1 MRAPSLN
8 LEDPVAKRRELLALA
23 EQVPG
28 AWIGMKVAALLLL
41 VEGQRPG
48 WIAEIL
54 GLTRMS
60 LCRWIHSVNEQGVR
74 SLVPQP
80 KPGRPAALRAKVRRE
95 LEAHLERSPQEFGLN
110 RVQWDGPT
118 LVVHLKRRF
127 GISLKVR
134 QAQNWMHRLGYSLKR
149 ASYVYVQARKKDAQ
163 AFRRVLKKTAGT
175 GGTASAGP
183 REEGDR
189 RF

>member
-1 MRAPSLN
+1 MRPPSLS
-8 LEDPVAKRRELLALA
+8 LEDPAAKRRELLVLA

-48 WIAEIL
+48 WIAEVL

-60 LCRWIHSVNEQGVR
+60 LCRWIHSVNEQGVQ

-80 KPGRPAALRAKVRRE
+80 KAGRPAALRGKVRRE
-95 LEAHLERSPQEFGLN
+95 LEAHLERSPQQFGLN

-127 GISLKVR
+127 GISLRVR
-134 QAQNWMHRLGYSLKR
+134 QAQNWMHQLGYRMKR
-149 ASYVYVQARKKDAQ
+149 ASHAYLQARSEDA
-163 AFRRVLKKTAGT
+163 RRFQRALKKTAH
-175 GGTASAGP
+175 P
-183 REEGDR
+183 
-189 RF
+189 